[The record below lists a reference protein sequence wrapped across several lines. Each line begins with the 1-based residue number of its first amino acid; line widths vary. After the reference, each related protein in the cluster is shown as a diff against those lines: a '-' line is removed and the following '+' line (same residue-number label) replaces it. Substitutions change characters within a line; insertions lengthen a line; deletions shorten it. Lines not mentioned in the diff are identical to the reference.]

1 MKVLQL
7 CIKPPY
13 PPVDGGALAM
23 NSITQGLL
31 AQNCEVRVLSVCSDK
46 HPVDRQRMTDEYR
59 ERTRFEAVYV
69 DLRLH
74 PLEAAVALLCGESYH
89 VKRFESDEFEQ
100 RLADILRNETFDIIH
115 VESIFLT
122 PYLPVIRRLS
132 QASVVLRAHNVEHQ
146 IWQRTAAQTSN
157 PLKRWYLKQLAL
169 TLRTYELEH
178 INDYDGVVCITR
190 PDAQYFQANGCRR
203 PVTDIP
209 FGIASPELADNV
221 GVEENT
227 LFHIGSMDWMPN
239 EESIRWFLREV
250 WPMLHRELPQVRLYL
265 AGRKMPRDL
274 MELQTDGVT
283 VVGEVPDANYFIASK
298 QINIVPLL
306 SGSGIRVKIIEA
318 MSIGKPVV
326 TTTIGAQG
334 IDYTDDENLLIADT
348 PADFVRQI
356 SRCVNDKD
364 FCQRI
369 GQNAFN
375 LIATHY
381 DNDALAQRLLAFYQR
396 LLPRR
401 KNADGQ

>member
-1 MKVLQL
+1 
-7 CIKPPY
+7 
-13 PPVDGGALAM
+13 M

-31 AQNCEVRVLSVCSDK
+31 AQGCEVRVLAVCSDK
-46 HPVDRQRMTDEYR
+46 HPVNEQRMTEEYR
-59 ERTRFEAVYV
+59 NDTLFEAVYV
-69 DLRLH
+69 DLNLH
-74 PLEAAVALLCGESYH
+74 PIDAAVALLCGESYH
-89 VKRFESDEFEQ
+89 VKRFESNEFKQHLSE
-100 RLADILRNETFDIIH
+100 ILKNERFDIIH

-122 PYLPVIRRLS
+122 PYLPVIRQLS
-132 QASVVLRAHNVEHQ
+132 QAPVVLRAHNVEHQ
-146 IWQRTAAQTSN
+146 IWQRIASQTSN
-157 PLKRWYLKQLAL
+157 PLKRWYLKHLAL
-169 TLRTYELEH
+169 TLRAYELEH
-178 INDYDGVVCITR
+178 INLYDGVACITR
-190 PDAQYFQANGCRR
+190 TDAEFFTSHGCRK

-250 WPMLHRELPQVRLYL
+250 WPPLHKELPQVRLYL

-274 MELQTDGVT
+274 MELQTEGVT

-298 QINIVPLL
+298 QINVVPLL

-334 IDYTDDENLLIADT
+334 IDYTDGENLLIADT

-381 DNDALAQRLLAFYQR
+381 DNDALAQRLISFYEQLLA
-396 LLPRR
+396 
-401 KNADGQ
+401 KEKEC

>member
-31 AQNCEVRVLSVCSDK
+31 DQDCEVRVLSVCSDK

-59 ERTRFEAVYV
+59 ERTHFEAVYV

-74 PLEAAVALLCGESYH
+74 PLDAAVALLCGESYH

-100 RLADILRNETFDIIH
+100 RLADILRSETFDIIH

-132 QASVVLRAHNVEHQ
+132 QAPVVLRAHNVEHQ

-334 IDYTDDENLLIADT
+334 IDYTDGENLLIADT
-348 PADFVRQI
+348 PSDFVRQI
-356 SRCVNDKD
+356 NRCVNDKD